1 MSDAPPKLMTR
12 AIADP
17 IFKKLNAELDRAE
30 ASALDALNDSS
41 GKAPPGLLVVFK
53 PRYQFGSK
61 AYLIYDPSNI
71 EVSVMADLREGL
83 RVAASAVAKLEGV
96 RPAYAIS
103 MIEIASADL
112 PFWLEKGFFPK
123 EAVPPGFADRDLVL
137 FSASNAS
144 GQVIRRLSQFVS
156 SSVLLATGSRR
167 LGPSVQAPLNQEA
180 CEMDVFWS
188 HLKLVKKQLL
198 EYPERRSYL

>member
-1 MSDAPPKLMTR
+1 MTR
-12 AIADP
+12 AVADP
-17 IFKKLNAELDRAE
+17 LFKKLNAELGRAE
-30 ASALDALNDSS
+30 ASALDVMNHPL
-41 GKAPPGLLVVFK
+41 GKAPPALLVVFK
-53 PRYQFGSK
+53 PRYQFGSV
-61 AYLIYDPSNI
+61 AYPVYDPSNI

-123 EAVPPGFADRDLVL
+123 EAVPSGFAGKDLVL
-137 FSASNAS
+137 FTASNAS

-167 LGPSVQAPLNQEA
+167 LGPSVQVQLNQAA

-188 HLKLVKKQLL
+188 HLKLVRKQLL
-198 EYPERRSYL
+198 EHPERRNYL

>member
-1 MSDAPPKLMTR
+1 MTR

-17 IFKKLNAELDRAE
+17 TFKKLNAELDRAE
-30 ASALDALNDSS
+30 ASALDALNALNNSS
-41 GKAPPGLLVVFK
+41 GKAPPGLLVVLK
-53 PRYQFGSK
+53 PRYQFGSM
-61 AYLIYDPSNI
+61 AYPLYDPNDI
-71 EVSVMADLREGL
+71 EVSVMVDLREGL

-112 PFWLEKGFFPK
+112 PFWLKKGFFPK
-123 EAVPPGFADRDLVL
+123 AAIPPSFAGRDLVL

-144 GQVIRRLSQFVS
+144 GQVIRRLSQFVN
-156 SSVLLATGSRR
+156 SSVLLATDSRR
-167 LGPSVQAPLNQEA
+167 LGSSVQAQLDQSV

-188 HLKLVKKQLL
+188 HLKRVKKQQL
-198 EYPERRSYL
+198 EYPERRNYL